1 MRDQRV
7 AQTRA
12 RIVAAGAEILHGY
25 PIWNWG
31 ALTVRAVAQQ
41 AGVNERTVY
50 RYFASERAL
59 RDAVMAQLEEEAGVD
74 LEGLTLDGLQ
84 KFTAQILEFVS
95 SFPLEPRT
103 PHDPTLTT
111 ADQRQRNALL
121 GAVAGPT
128 GEWSEVD
135 SRIAA
140 ALFDVLWSIG
150 TYERLVAD
158 WELDPA
164 DAIRAVTW
172 AISVVQDAI
181 ARTAARRR
189 SPAGPQ
195 RPGTVR
201 STARAACPLVAAPV
215 DRMATS
221 WPRAWARKAPTV
233 QFSATAEL
241 GERVVGEVL
250 HGVEVRDPVDVV
262 RRSRRRSGPT
272 APRGRTA
279 RSSPSAG
286 SRTPT

>member
-1 MRDQRV
+1 MRRERA

-59 RDAVMAQLEEEAGVD
+59 RDAVMAQLEEQAGVD
-74 LEGLTLDGLQ
+74 LEGLTLDGPPEVHRPDPRVRLLVP
-84 KFTAQILEFVS
+84 A
-95 SFPLEPRT
+95 RT
-103 PHDPTLTT
+103 PHARRPDPHLHRP
-111 ADQRQRNALL
+111 APARRPARARWPVPPGDW
-121 GAVAGPT
+121 P
-128 GEWSEVD
+128 EVD

-172 AISVVQDAI
+172 AIALVQGAI
-181 ARTAARRR
+181 DQDRRPD
-189 SPAGPQ
+189 S
-195 RPGTVR
+195 
-201 STARAACPLVAAPV
+201 
-215 DRMATS
+215 
-221 WPRAWARKAPTV
+221 
-233 QFSATAEL
+233 
-241 GERVVGEVL
+241 
-250 HGVEVRDPVDVV
+250 
-262 RRSRRRSGPT
+262 
-272 APRGRTA
+272 
-279 RSSPSAG
+279 
-286 SRTPT
+286 